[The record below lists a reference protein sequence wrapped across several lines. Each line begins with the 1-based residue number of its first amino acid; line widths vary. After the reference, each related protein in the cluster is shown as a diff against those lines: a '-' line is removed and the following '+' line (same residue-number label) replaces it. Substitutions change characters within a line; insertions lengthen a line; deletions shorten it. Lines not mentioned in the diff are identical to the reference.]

1 LPTEIAISG
10 QIAIKVGCLASLA
23 SSFWLCC
30 GQQSDR
36 ARGILNT
43 AQQRL
48 SGALAISIAAVL
60 LVRGD
65 WGLGLGLGLF
75 GIYLLGEALP
85 WPLSSLAA
93 YLDGR
98 GPGRR
103 EHPQSD
109 ADTRFGA
116 PAASGGKMT
125 EQEAYQILG
134 VAPGAS
140 MTEVSRAHRLLMK
153 KLHPDQG
160 GTTYLAARINEA
172 KDVLLRSHR

>member
-1 LPTEIAISG
+1 MLGLFGVVILLVLLWAAKRS
-10 QIAIKVGCLASLA
+10 
-23 SSFWLCC
+23 
-30 GQQSDR
+30 R
-36 ARGILNT
+36 ARGILNV

-48 SGALAISIAAVL
+48 SGALAILLAMLV

-75 GIYLLGEALP
+75 GFYLLGEALP

-93 YLDGR
+93 YFDGG

-103 EHPQSD
+103 EYVQAD
-109 ADTRFGA
+109 ADTGFGA
-116 PAASGGKMT
+116 RPAAGSKMG

-134 VAPGAS
+134 VQPGAS
-140 MTEVSRAHRLLMK
+140 MTEISRAHRSLMK

>member
-1 LPTEIAISG
+1 MLGLFGAIILLVLLWTAKRS
-10 QIAIKVGCLASLA
+10 
-23 SSFWLCC
+23 
-30 GQQSDR
+30 R

-43 AQQRL
+43 TQQRL
-48 SGALAISIAAVL
+48 SGALVLLIAAL
-60 LVRGD
+60 LVIRGD

-75 GIYLLGEALP
+75 GMYLLGEGLP
-85 WPLSSLAA
+85 WPLSSLTA
-93 YLDGR
+93 YFDGR

-103 EHPQSD
+103 EYAQSD
-109 ADTRFGA
+109 ANTGFA
-116 PAASGGKMT
+116 QPATGGKMT

-140 MTEVSRAHRLLMK
+140 MSEISRAHRSLMK

-172 KDVLLRSHR
+172 KDLLLRSHR

>member
-1 LPTEIAISG
+1 MLGLFGVLILFALLWTARRS
-10 QIAIKVGCLASLA
+10 
-23 SSFWLCC
+23 
-30 GQQSDR
+30 R
-36 ARGILNT
+36 ARGLLNT
-43 AQQRL
+43 AQRRL
-48 SGALAISIAAVL
+48 SGALAILIAALL

-75 GIYLLGEALP
+75 GFYLLGEALP

-93 YLDGR
+93 YFDGR
-98 GPGRR
+98 GTGRR
-103 EHPQSD
+103 EHAQSD

-116 PAASGGKMT
+116 QPAAGSKMT

-134 VAPGAS
+134 VARGAN
-140 MTEVSRAHRLLMK
+140 TEISRAHRSLMK

>member
-1 LPTEIAISG
+1 MFGFLGVVILLVVLWAAKRS
-10 QIAIKVGCLASLA
+10 
-23 SSFWLCC
+23 
-30 GQQSDR
+30 R
-36 ARGILNT
+36 ARGVLNI

-48 SGALAISIAAVL
+48 SGALAVLIGALL

-75 GIYLLGEALP
+75 GFYLLGEALP
-85 WPLSSLAA
+85 WPLSSLAG
-93 YLDGR
+93 YFDGGR
-98 GPGRR
+98 PGRR
-103 EHPQSD
+103 EYPQAD
-109 ADTRFGA
+109 ADAGFGA
-116 PAASGGKMT
+116 RPPPSGKMT

-140 MTEVSRAHRLLMK
+140 MPEIRRAHRSLMK

-172 KDVLLRSHR
+172 KDVLVRSHR

>member
-1 LPTEIAISG
+1 MLGLFGVLIL
-10 QIAIKVGCLASLA
+10 LALLWTARRS
-23 SSFWLCC
+23 
-30 GQQSDR
+30 R
-36 ARGILNT
+36 ARGLLNT

-48 SGALAISIAAVL
+48 SGALAILIAALL

-75 GIYLLGEALP
+75 GFYLLGEALP
-85 WPLSSLAA
+85 WPLTHWPLSSLAA
-93 YLDGR
+93 YFDGR
-98 GPGRR
+98 DTGRR
-103 EHPQSD
+103 EHARSD

-116 PAASGGKMT
+116 QPATGGKMT

-140 MTEVSRAHRLLMK
+140 ITEISRAHRSLMK

-172 KDVLLRSHR
+172 K

>member
-1 LPTEIAISG
+1 MPGLIGVVILVVLLWAGKRSR
-10 QIAIKVGCLASLA
+10 AS
-23 SSFWLCC
+23 
-30 GQQSDR
+30 
-36 ARGILNT
+36 GILNI

-48 SGALAISIAAVL
+48 SGALALLLAAVL

-75 GIYLLGEALP
+75 GLYLLGEALP
-85 WPLSSLAA
+85 WPLSSLAD
-93 YLDGR
+93 YFDG
-98 GPGRR
+98 GGSGRR
-103 EHPQSD
+103 QHPQGD
-109 ADTRFGA
+109 ANASLGA
-116 PAASGGKMT
+116 RPAPGGKMT

-140 MTEVSRAHRLLMK
+140 MTEIARAHRLLMK

-172 KDVLLRSHR
+172 KDVLFRNHH

>member
-1 LPTEIAISG
+1 MLGLFGVVILLVLLWAAKQSR
-10 QIAIKVGCLASLA
+10 ARASL
-23 SSFWLCC
+23 
-30 GQQSDR
+30 
-36 ARGILNT
+36 NV

-48 SGALAISIAAVL
+48 GGALAILIAALL

-65 WGLGLGLGLF
+65 WGIGLGLGLF

-85 WPLSSLAA
+85 WPLSSLGA
-93 YLDGR
+93 YFDGGR
-98 GPGRR
+98 PGRR
-103 EHPQSD
+103 EHAQTD
-109 ADTRFGA
+109 ADAGFRA
-116 PAASGGKMT
+116 QPSASGKMT
-125 EQEAYQILG
+125 EQEAYQVLG

-140 MTEVSRAHRLLMK
+140 MTEISRAHRLLMK

>member
-1 LPTEIAISG
+1 MLGLFGIVILLVLLWAAKRS
-10 QIAIKVGCLASLA
+10 
-23 SSFWLCC
+23 
-30 GQQSDR
+30 R
-36 ARGILNT
+36 ARGIFNV

-48 SGALAISIAAVL
+48 SGALAILIGAFL

-75 GIYLLGEALP
+75 GFYLLGEALP

-93 YLDGR
+93 YFDG
-98 GPGRR
+98 GGAGRR
-103 EHPQSD
+103 EHTQAD
-109 ADTRFGA
+109 ADTGFGA
-116 PAASGGKMT
+116 RPATGGKMT

-134 VAPGAS
+134 VQPGAS
-140 MTEVSRAHRLLMK
+140 MTEISRAHRSLMK

-172 KDVLLRSHR
+172 KDLLLRTHR

>member
-1 LPTEIAISG
+1 MLGLIGVVTLLVLLWAAKRS
-10 QIAIKVGCLASLA
+10 
-23 SSFWLCC
+23 
-30 GQQSDR
+30 R
-36 ARGILNT
+36 AKGIFNIV
-43 AQQRL
+43 QQRL
-48 SGALAISIAAVL
+48 SGALAILIGALL

-75 GIYLLGEALP
+75 GFYLLGEALP

-93 YLDGR
+93 YFDGG

-103 EHPQSD
+103 EHTQSN
-109 ADTRFGA
+109 ADTGFGA
-116 PAASGGKMT
+116 PPATGGKMT

-134 VAPGAS
+134 VAPCAS
-140 MTEVSRAHRLLMK
+140 MTEIRRAHRSLMK

-160 GTTYLAARINEA
+160 GTTYLATRINEA

>member
-1 LPTEIAISG
+1 MLGLFGVVILLGLLWA
-10 QIAIKVGCLASLA
+10 AK
-23 SSFWLCC
+23 
-30 GQQSDR
+30 QSR
-36 ARGILNT
+36 AGGIVNV

-48 SGALAISIAAVL
+48 GGALAILIAVLL

-93 YLDGR
+93 YFDGGR
-98 GPGRR
+98 PGRR
-103 EHPQSD
+103 EHTQTD
-109 ADTRFGA
+109 ADPRFGA
-116 PAASGGKMT
+116 RPTTGSKMS
-125 EQEAYQILG
+125 EQEAYQVLG

-140 MTEVSRAHRLLMK
+140 MTEISRAHRSLMK

>member
-1 LPTEIAISG
+1 MLGLIGVVILLILLWAAKRSRP
-10 QIAIKVGCLASLA
+10 
-23 SSFWLCC
+23 
-30 GQQSDR
+30 R
-36 ARGILNT
+36 AILNV

-48 SGALAISIAAVL
+48 SGALAILIAALL

-65 WGLGLGLGLF
+65 WGIAFGLGVF

-93 YLDGR
+93 YFDGR
-98 GPGRR
+98 GSGRR
-103 EHPQSD
+103 EYTQAD
-109 ADTRFGA
+109 ADTTLGA
-116 PAASGGKMT
+116 RAAAGGKMT

-140 MTEVSRAHRLLMK
+140 MTEISRAHRSLMK

-160 GTTYLAARINEA
+160 GSTYLAARVNEA
-172 KDVLLRSHR
+172 KDTLLRTHQD

>member
-1 LPTEIAISG
+1 MPGLIGVVILLFLLWAAKRS
-10 QIAIKVGCLASLA
+10 
-23 SSFWLCC
+23 
-30 GQQSDR
+30 R
-36 ARGILNT
+36 ARGILNI

-48 SGALAISIAAVL
+48 GGTLAL
-60 LVRGD
+60 LVAALLVVRGN

-75 GIYLLGEALP
+75 AMYLLGEALP
-85 WPLSSLAA
+85 WPLSSLAG
-93 YLDGR
+93 YFDGG

-103 EHPQSD
+103 EHMQ
-109 ADTRFGA
+109 ADTDTSFGA
-116 PAASGGKMT
+116 RPAAGGKMT

-140 MTEVSRAHRLLMK
+140 VTEISRAHRSLMK

>member
-1 LPTEIAISG
+1 MLGLIGVIVLLVLLWTA
-10 QIAIKVGCLASLA
+10 K
-23 SSFWLCC
+23 
-30 GQQSDR
+30 QSR
-36 ARGILNT
+36 TRGMLNLT
-43 AQQRL
+43 QQRL
-48 SGALAISIAAVL
+48 SGALAILLAVLL

-93 YLDGR
+93 YLDR
-98 GPGRR
+98 GQPGGR
-103 EHPQSD
+103 EHAQAD
-109 ADTRFGA
+109 ADTGFGA
-116 PAASGGKMT
+116 PPPPGGKMT
-125 EQEAYQILG
+125 EQEAYQLLG
-134 VAPGAS
+134 IAPGAS
-140 MTEVSRAHRLLMK
+140 RAEISGAHRSLMK